1 MKMCFR
7 KAVLFLT
14 LLASSLM
21 TSAVGVEGSMMDWLV
36 PRSGIASFALGGGSH
51 QREIETRERVQPGL
65 EVVSSC
71 ARSLIGCTSL
81 HAARAGSPA
90 SHIQRGMTTPPSC
103 GYLPKSSRR
112 SEARV
117 LVFGRSRLQNVGFR
131 IFNLANFSPY
141 GQICRH
147 LHKTRPS
154 QLAPCQTSPCWAVK
168 VVPSR

>member
-1 MKMCFR
+1 MASHHALVRRTMKMCFR

-36 PRSGIASFALGGGSH
+36 PRSGIASFALGGVLDTTVERH
-51 QREIETRERVQPGL
+51 VREFQPGL

-71 ARSLIGCTSL
+71 ARSVIGCTSL

-90 SHIQRGMTTPPSC
+90 SHIQRGMTSPPSC

-117 LVFGRSRLQNVGFR
+117 LVFGRSRLPNVGFR

-141 GQICRH
+141 GQICR
-147 LHKTRPS
+147 PS
-154 QLAPCQTSPCWAVK
+154 A
-168 VVPSR
+168 